1 MSQADERQGMVR
13 AGLSMRDRAKQSR
26 AFGTFSRYAAAIPL
40 GLVAA
45 MGGKRTLT
53 TVSANEAH
61 DEEQSHGDPKAKD
74 NKRERP
80 RRLTAMLH
88 VRPAVAA
95 QVHHQGSDFGERGHD
110 KESCA

>member
-1 MSQADERQGMVR
+1 MAE
-13 AGLSMRDRAKQSR
+13 A
-26 AFGTFSRYAAAIPL
+26 
-40 GLVAA
+40 
-45 MGGKRTLT
+45 GGKRTLT